1 MRLARAVGKASEYRS
16 CAEAAVSLAA
26 GSTDADC
33 KALMLKVA
41 QGWLDLAQRIEQRT
55 TGLERC
61 MSSSEIVSPAP
72 QAQTTDQ

>member
-26 GSTDADC
+26 GSNDADC

-55 TGLERC
+55 AGLERW